1 MSLHWV
7 VLHRVFGLDSRQLLA
22 CKTQSLSLHRVFA
35 EGVFTLG
42 DLHRVSLQRVYTS
55 GFTQGV
61 WVRQQ
66 AAAGLQKTV
75 TVFTQGVFTLGGLQR
90 VSSQRVYTG
99 WFYTGYRGQTADS
112 CYAAQHGQS
121 LQGGF
126 TLGVF
131 TRVYNFKCI

>member
-35 EGVFTLG
+35 EGVFALG

-66 AAAGLQKTV
+66 AAAGLQNTV
-75 TVFTQGVFTLGGLQR
+75 TVFTHCLYRGCFHTRWFTEGVFTEGVHWVVLHRLPGL
-90 VSSQRVYTG
+90 
-99 WFYTGYRGQTADS
+99 DS
-112 CYAAQHGQS
+112 
-121 LQGGF
+121 
-126 TLGVF
+126 
-131 TRVYNFKCI
+131 R